1 MSWDDSTTLASILAS
16 VAAQER
22 GQSTATRTP
31 LAIGILRNYA
41 VEPFLPILKHC
52 CYAAGLQPQLR
63 IGGYDTVM
71 QEILDPLSPTLE
83 PAPDIVLLCLLLEH
97 LDPSSHHA
105 DWDMAG
111 ARAQVLAMLGAL
123 LERSR
128 SLLVATTLLPPLHV
142 EDALATALPS
152 HRVRKVEAIN
162 DAMRDLASRHPHQLF
177 LVDSARIVQQ
187 VGEERAFDPRYGYL
201 YRAPFRKDF
210 LGRMAA
216 TVAGIG
222 RALKGGARKCLVLD
236 CDNTLWGGI
245 VGEDGLEGIALDP
258 HEYPGRCFHDFQ
270 RAVLNLLGQGV
281 ILALCSKNNEA
292 DVWQVLDHHPH
303 CLLRREHVSA
313 WRIDWN
319 HKPEGIAAI
328 AAELKLG
335 LDSLVFIDDSPM
347 ECDAVRQA
355 LPAVAVLQ
363 VPDEAALLPRL
374 PFQGGWF
381 DRIVASDEDARRS
394 GLYAAE
400 RERAELRTAA
410 TDLDTYLASLGL
422 WASVRRATEAELPRV
437 AQLLGKTN
445 QFNLTTRRHGEATV
459 RAWHADPAFAVFTL
473 SAGDRL
479 GELGLVGVL
488 IATRAGNDTEA
499 AVDSLLLSCR
509 ALGRRL
515 EWVFVEECLAT
526 LEREWGVLRWHATY
540 VPTARNQQ
548 VRDFWR
554 KAGFQASE
562 AEDGTLAYTCA
573 ASDRIHHAASFIDL
587 RRT

>member
-1 MSWDDSTTLASILAS
+1 MSWDDSRTLTSILAAVS
-16 VAAQER
+16 AWER
-22 GQSTATRTP
+22 EQSPPARP
-31 LAIGILRNYA
+31 VVDIAILRNYA

-52 CYAAGLQPQLR
+52 CYASGLEPRLR
-63 IGGYDTVM
+63 VGGYDTVM
-71 QEILDPLSPTLE
+71 QEILDPRAPVLE

-97 LDPSSHHA
+97 LDPASSHA
-105 DWDMAG
+105 DWDMAA
-111 ARAQVLAMLGAL
+111 AREQVLAMLGGL
-123 LERSR
+123 LERCR
-128 SLLVATTLLPPLHV
+128 SLVVATTLLPPLHC
-142 EDALATALPS
+142 EDALSATQPS
-152 HRVRKVEAIN
+152 HRVRKVEAVN
-162 DAMRDLASRHPHQLF
+162 EAMRELAARHPAQLF
-177 LVDSARIVQQ
+177 LLDSARILQQ
-187 VGEERAFDPRYGYL
+187 VGEERALDPRYGYL

-216 TVAGIG
+216 TVAGIA
-222 RALKGGARKCLVLD
+222 RALKGGPRKCLVLD

-245 VGEDGLEGIALDP
+245 IGEDGLDGIALDP

-281 ILALCSKNNEA
+281 VLALCSKNNEA

-319 HKPEGIAAI
+319 HKPEGVAAI
-328 AAELKLG
+328 AAELNLG

-355 LPAVAVLQ
+355 LPDVAVLQ
-363 VPDEAALLPRL
+363 VPGEVALLPRL

-381 DRIVASDEDARRS
+381 DRIVATADDARRS
-394 GLYAAE
+394 SQYAAE
-400 RERAELRTAA
+400 RERTVLRTAA

-422 WASVRRATEAELPRV
+422 WAHVGRATEPELPRV

-445 QFNLTTRRHGEATV
+445 QFNLTTRRHAEATV
-459 RAWHADPAFAVFTL
+459 RAWHGDPAVALFTL
-473 SAGDRL
+473 SVGDRL

-488 IATRAGNDTEA
+488 IANRSGADEA
-499 AVDSLLLSCR
+499 EVESLLLSCR

-526 LEREWGVLRWHATY
+526 LEREWGVRRWNASY
-540 VPTARNQQ
+540 RPTARNQQ
-548 VRDFWR
+548 VHDFWSE
-554 KAGFQASE
+554 AGFQPVASE
-562 AEDGTLAYTCA
+562 DGSVSYTCA
-573 ASDRIHHAASFIDL
+573 ATDRIRHAVAFIDL